1 MTLELTK
8 IAISPLSN
16 NLSIF
21 GTFFIFGQMNL
32 FVRSKRLK
40 QLYSIETS
48 RNERLPNNFSL
59 LELTKKVM
67 VQKPKIFIFFIPK
80 NGHFWPKMKKVPKMD
95 KLALKGQSAKFLSG
109 PESYSVLMK
118 KNTPGKK
125 LCVSDTFELFVN
137 FEILSII
144 EISNDNLILAILAK

>member
-1 MTLELTK
+1 
-8 IAISPLSN
+8 
-16 NLSIF
+16 
-21 GTFFIFGQMNL
+21 MNL

-67 VQKPKIFIFFIPK
+67 VQKSKIFIFFC
-80 NGHFWPKMKKVPKMD
+80 KKRTF
-95 KLALKGQSAKFLSG
+95 LAENEKSAKDGQIGAQGLECKIFVWSG
-109 PESYSVLMK
+109 VIFGSYE

-137 FEILSII
+137 FEIFSII